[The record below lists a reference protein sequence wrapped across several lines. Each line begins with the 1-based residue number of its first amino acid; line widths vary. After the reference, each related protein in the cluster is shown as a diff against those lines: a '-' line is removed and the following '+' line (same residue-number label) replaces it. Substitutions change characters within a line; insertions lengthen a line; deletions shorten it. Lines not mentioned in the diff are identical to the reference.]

1 MLRFKNFLNESSLTQ
16 QEKDALWY
24 WQEGNNG
31 KGYQILRSIAN
42 GRCPNV
48 REIER
53 LKEIEKDFE
62 SAVSKLPNVNGKEVI
77 RVTDSY
83 KPYKVGQSIEFEKF
97 TSFSLDPA
105 DSLYDNF
112 GSEGSN
118 VFIVNANKNFKD
130 MSKILHT
137 LTDSEHEVLNDKTMK
152 GKIISVEDGNI
163 GGEKKPDWLGGG
175 YFGGHNFK
183 IIKVKI

>member
-1 MLRFKNFLNESSLTQ
+1 MFRFEKFLVESSLTQ

-31 KGYQILRSIAN
+31 KGYQILRLIAN
-42 GRCPNV
+42 GLYPKIHG
-48 REIER
+48 IEK

-62 SAVSKLPNVNGKEVI
+62 SCVNKLPNVNGKEVV
-77 RVTDSY
+77 RVTNAY
-83 KPYKVGQSIEFEKF
+83 TPYKVGQSIEFKKF

-105 DSLYDNF
+105 ESLYDNF
-112 GSEGSN
+112 GSDGSN
-118 VFIVNANKNFKD
+118 VFIVKANKNFKD

-137 LTDSEHEVLNDKTMK
+137 LTDSEHEVLNDKTLK

-163 GGEKKPDWLGGG
+163 GGEKRPDWLGGG
-175 YFGGHNFK
+175 YSGGHNFK

>member
-1 MLRFKNFLNESSLTQ
+1 MTRFKNFLIESSLTE

-31 KGYQILRSIAN
+31 KGYLFLRSIAN
-42 GRCPNV
+42 DRYPKV
-48 REIER
+48 REIEK

-83 KPYKVGQSIEFEKF
+83 IPYKVGQSIEFEKF

-105 DSLYDNF
+105 
-112 GSEGSN
+112 
-118 VFIVNANKNFKD
+118 
-130 MSKILHT
+130 
-137 LTDSEHEVLNDKTMK
+137 
-152 GKIISVEDGNI
+152 
-163 GGEKKPDWLGGG
+163 
-175 YFGGHNFK
+175 
-183 IIKVKI
+183 